1 MYAEV
6 LIEYSAKAIDKTFT
20 YIIPDHLRN
29 DIKIG
34 MKVLIPFGTKTING
48 FVTNITNEFKDT
60 YELKTI
66 VDIVDKYL
74 CLNKEMME
82 LGEYLQ
88 EKTLCTKIAAYQAML
103 PSALKVKD
111 KKNNYTKYI
120 TYIELIATKEQIEEY
135 INNNSRK
142 KINIEIL
149 TNLLNTKKEL
159 KSKYTSTNIKQLL
172 EANLIKETQEQVYRL
187 NKEKKEIEHFT
198 LSEQQENAINQV
210 DLNTN
215 KTYLLHGVTG
225 SGKTE
230 VYMRLIEK
238 TIKNNKTAI
247 MLVPE
252 ISLTTQI
259 VNRFYDRFGPEV
271 AIFHSALSDGE
282 RFDEYLKI
290 LRNEVKI
297 VVGTRSA
304 VFTPLNN
311 LGLIILDEEHS
322 ENYKQDSNPRYH
334 ATDMADYRAKYHNIP
349 LILGSATPSLESM
362 ARAQKGVYE
371 YIEMTKRIGT
381 STLPTVKIIDMAE
394 EMKKRNTIFSEELI
408 NKICDRLI
416 SNEQSII
423 LLNRRGYS
431 TVITCKSCGY
441 TYECPHCDITLTY
454 HKSSNNL
461 RCHYC
466 GYTVFKGEECPE
478 CKEKALIDYGLGT
491 EKLEQELT
499 KKVPD
504 ARIIRMDAD
513 TTSTKGSHQE
523 IIDKFKNHEYDILLG
538 TQMISKGLD
547 FPLVTLVGVIN
558 ADTTLNIPD
567 FRSGERTFS
576 LLSQVAGRA
585 GRGEK
590 KGEVILQTYNP
601 DNFTLKCVQEN
612 DYMKFYNYEMNN
624 RHKLDYPPY
633 YYLTSIKIAS
643 SDYDIASKE
652 ITKVK
657 RYLEKNISKKSII
670 LGPTTASMFKVKNIY
685 RFQIIVKYK
694 VDPMLQKTLKELDEL
709 YKLNT
714 KANIEID
721 NNPLQV

>member
-20 YIIPDHLRN
+20 YIIPDHLRK

-48 FVTNITNEFKDT
+48 FVTNITNEFENT

-120 TYIELIATKEQIEEY
+120 TYIELNATKEQIEQY

-159 KSKYTSTNIKQLL
+159 KNKYTSTNIKQLL
-172 EANLIKETQEQVYRL
+172 EANLIKESQEQVYRL

-230 VYMRLIEK
+230 VYMQLIEK

-304 VFTPLNN
+304 IFTPLNN

-491 EKLEQELT
+491 EKLEQELA

>member
-20 YIIPDHLRN
+20 YIIPDHLRK

-48 FVTNITNEFKDT
+48 FVTNITNEFENT

-120 TYIELIATKEQIEEY
+120 TYIELTATKEQIEEY

-159 KSKYTSTNIKQLL
+159 KNKYNSTNIKQLL
-172 EANLIKETQEQVYRL
+172 EANLIKESQEQVYRL

-230 VYMRLIEK
+230 VYMQLIEK

-304 VFTPLNN
+304 IFTPLNN

-491 EKLEQELT
+491 EKLEQELA

-585 GRGEK
+585 GRGKK